1 MDELCAFLQEYSHLL
16 ANVRTTYE
24 VEITPRHQAQKTTT
38 YCILNLDVI
47 HNKKNVSMDFPS

>member
-1 MDELCAFLQEYSHLL
+1 MCFPPDLM

-38 YCILNLDVI
+38 YCILKLDVI
-47 HNKKNVSMDFPS
+47 QNKKNVSMDFPS